1 MKEILDA
8 MHTEAMHGYC
18 SAVEHHKQQF
28 FNGRATVLTE
38 LLQLLHHDDQVR
50 AYTTAEIHCITQEE
64 ESNEA
69 VA

>member
-18 SAVEHHKQQF
+18 NAVEHHQRQF
-28 FNGRATVLTE
+28 YSGRASVLTD
-38 LLQLLHHDDQVR
+38 LLNLIHHDDQVR
-50 AYTTAEIHCITQEE
+50 AYTTAEIHNITQEE